1 MKRFLHLLTGICT
14 LALALQACT
23 KSPAENPGRTDD
35 PGNDEQNSKVT
46 LTLSTPR
53 TRTTLVSETYV
64 HWSEEDIVQINGTN
78 LPVIPDPNDPT
89 RATISNV
96 DTAEEYVALY
106 SPDNGGYIPEREVVE
121 AYFRPEVPHTPDS
134 FYTTGGN
141 PMVAYSTSTSLEFK
155 NIGGL
160 LRIGVTGDASIAS
173 VMLSGN
179 AGEPIAGHFEISKS
193 DLASGSLDF
202 APGEGSAQFVST
214 SVTMTCTE
222 NVRLDANSPTYF
234 YFALPAAEYTE
245 GFTVTLTD
253 SEGNTCLRQT
263 HNSVSI
269 ERATLKSMEPIAFEK
284 DKALTVTLGEIAANS
299 VTWNIEGN
307 PSTDLRTLLVT
318 KAMWDHFIAQEYYLD
333 NPQKL
338 TSEILAAY
346 SATIPTDDNGRYEE
360 TATQARAVN
369 SMQPVQEDND
379 YLVLAAYFSGTQ
391 SVGVIP
397 APVPVHTPAATGPA
411 PEVNVTVSSAG
422 STTIDVLTTTSNASG
437 ILTALFFKSDYDNV
451 FSREGIDEELI
462 AKYGNA
468 WTAEQVEQANN
479 GGYTLQYISLPPETE
494 FVMLISVSS
503 AAGKA
508 TLKKEIIATEPYVD
522 PSAEWIT
529 VSSEATFVCSFFFNQ
544 SIPSLSNVINITNLK
559 VEKLA
564 DRDLFRLT
572 DAFSVS
578 RIPELAASGIYSDL
592 SGSPYYFYMD
602 ATDPN
607 NVKVVNEVC
616 QLGIVHNEYGAMSV
630 GNDFNI
636 QGGEEYQHGTYNR
649 AEGTIRIGVLICYA
663 DSQQLFVTPFNS
675 TLYLNPETPGN
686 SVSTENFKK
695 DPVAI
700 PW

>member
-1 MKRFLHLLTGICT
+1 MDEVYTFYQE
-14 LALALQACT
+14 LQGQAF
-23 KSPAENPGRTDD
+23 
-35 PGNDEQNSKVT
+35 Q
-46 LTLSTPR
+46 
-53 TRTTLVSETYV
+53 TTLEDFWTAFQEWAKAPDDSVQQNLVIQKANLFVSRSNAVYTGLSDYQ
-64 HWSEEDIVQINGTN
+64 STINTQISDDIDRINELGNTIFKLN
-78 LPVIPDPNDPT
+78 LEIQK
-89 RATISNV
+89 
-96 DTAEEYVALY
+96 
-106 SPDNGGYIPEREVVE
+106 VE
-121 AYFRPEVPHTPDS
+121 
-134 FYTTGGN
+134 
-141 PMVAYSTSTSLEFK
+141 
-155 NIGGL
+155 
-160 LRIGVTGDASIAS
+160 
-173 VMLSGN
+173 SGN
-179 AGEPIAGHFEISKS
+179 VETAMTLRDERDNALDE
-193 DLASGSLDF
+193 LASYVDISYKENSDGIVKVSV
-202 APGEGSAQFVST
+202 EGVEFVDEARCYEMGKNRDEIT
-214 SVTMTCTE
+214 GFVTPYWTHLSDIE
-222 NVRLDANSPTYF
+222 N
-234 YFALPAAEYTE
+234 
-245 GFTVTLTD
+245 G
-253 SEGNTCLRQT
+253 
-263 HNSVSI
+263 
-269 ERATLKSMEPIAFEK
+269 
-284 DKALTVTLGEIAANS
+284 
-299 VTWNIEGN
+299 
-307 PSTDLRTLLVT
+307 
-318 KAMWDHFIAQEYYLD
+318 
-333 NPQKL
+333 
-338 TSEILAAY
+338 
-346 SATIPTDDNGRYEE
+346 
-360 TATQARAVN
+360 
-369 SMQPVQEDND
+369 
-379 YLVLAAYFSGTQ
+379 
-391 SVGVIP
+391 
-397 APVPVHTPAATGPA
+397 
-411 PEVNVTVSSAG
+411 
-422 STTIDVLTTTSNASG
+422 
-437 ILTALFFKSDYDNV
+437 DYDNV

-529 VSSEATFVCSFFFNQ
+529 VSSEATFVCGFFFNQ

>member
-379 YLVLAAYFSGTQ
+379 YLVLAA
-391 SVGVIP
+391 
-397 APVPVHTPAATGPA
+397 
-411 PEVNVTVSSAG
+411 
-422 STTIDVLTTTSNASG
+422 
-437 ILTALFFKSDYDNV
+437 
-451 FSREGIDEELI
+451 
-462 AKYGNA
+462 
-468 WTAEQVEQANN
+468 
-479 GGYTLQYISLPPETE
+479 
-494 FVMLISVSS
+494 
-503 AAGKA
+503 
-508 TLKKEIIATEPYVD
+508 
-522 PSAEWIT
+522 
-529 VSSEATFVCSFFFNQ
+529 
-544 SIPSLSNVINITNLK
+544 
-559 VEKLA
+559 
-564 DRDLFRLT
+564 
-572 DAFSVS
+572 
-578 RIPELAASGIYSDL
+578 
-592 SGSPYYFYMD
+592 
-602 ATDPN
+602 
-607 NVKVVNEVC
+607 
-616 QLGIVHNEYGAMSV
+616 
-630 GNDFNI
+630 
-636 QGGEEYQHGTYNR
+636 
-649 AEGTIRIGVLICYA
+649 
-663 DSQQLFVTPFNS
+663 
-675 TLYLNPETPGN
+675 
-686 SVSTENFKK
+686 
-695 DPVAI
+695 
-700 PW
+700 

>member
-46 LTLSTPR
+46 LTLS
-53 TRTTLVSETYV
+53 TLVSETYV

-245 GFTVTLTD
+245 GFIVTLTD

-269 ERATLKSMEPIAFEK
+269 ERATLRSKRTK
-284 DKALTVTLGEIAANS
+284 R
-299 VTWNIEGN
+299 
-307 PSTDLRTLLVT
+307 LR
-318 KAMWDHFIAQEYYLD
+318 
-333 NPQKL
+333 
-338 TSEILAAY
+338 
-346 SATIPTDDNGRYEE
+346 
-360 TATQARAVN
+360 
-369 SMQPVQEDND
+369 
-379 YLVLAAYFSGTQ
+379 
-391 SVGVIP
+391 
-397 APVPVHTPAATGPA
+397 
-411 PEVNVTVSSAG
+411 
-422 STTIDVLTTTSNASG
+422 
-437 ILTALFFKSDYDNV
+437 
-451 FSREGIDEELI
+451 
-462 AKYGNA
+462 
-468 WTAEQVEQANN
+468 
-479 GGYTLQYISLPPETE
+479 SL
-494 FVMLISVSS
+494 
-503 AAGKA
+503 
-508 TLKKEIIATEPYVD
+508 
-522 PSAEWIT
+522 
-529 VSSEATFVCSFFFNQ
+529 
-544 SIPSLSNVINITNLK
+544 
-559 VEKLA
+559 
-564 DRDLFRLT
+564 
-572 DAFSVS
+572 
-578 RIPELAASGIYSDL
+578 
-592 SGSPYYFYMD
+592 
-602 ATDPN
+602 
-607 NVKVVNEVC
+607 
-616 QLGIVHNEYGAMSV
+616 
-630 GNDFNI
+630 
-636 QGGEEYQHGTYNR
+636 
-649 AEGTIRIGVLICYA
+649 
-663 DSQQLFVTPFNS
+663 
-675 TLYLNPETPGN
+675 
-686 SVSTENFKK
+686 
-695 DPVAI
+695 
-700 PW
+700 

>member
-1 MKRFLHLLTGICT
+1 MPSTSCFREITATAHDAYETAHSVAT
-14 LALALQACT
+14 DALRY
-23 KSPAENPGRTDD
+23 K
-35 PGNDEQNSKVT
+35 
-46 LTLSTPR
+46 
-53 TRTTLVSETYV
+53 
-64 HWSEEDIVQINGTN
+64 
-78 LPVIPDPNDPT
+78 
-89 RATISNV
+89 
-96 DTAEEYVALY
+96 
-106 SPDNGGYIPEREVVE
+106 
-121 AYFRPEVPHTPDS
+121 
-134 FYTTGGN
+134 
-141 PMVAYSTSTSLEFK
+141 STSTSLEFK

-411 PEVNVTVSSAG
+411 PEVHVTVSSAG

-522 PSAEWIT
+522 L
-529 VSSEATFVCSFFFNQ
+529 VG
-544 SIPSLSNVINITNLK
+544 
-559 VEKLA
+559 VE
-564 DRDLFRLT
+564 
-572 DAFSVS
+572 
-578 RIPELAASGIYSDL
+578 P
-592 SGSPYYFYMD
+592 
-602 ATDPN
+602 
-607 NVKVVNEVC
+607 
-616 QLGIVHNEYGAMSV
+616 
-630 GNDFNI
+630 
-636 QGGEEYQHGTYNR
+636 GGEPVVLHGENVR
-649 AEGTIRIGVLICYA
+649 AEGSDVVEQLAEAAGPVEQRDREAQPAVAGHEALLDDALDEAHGDVAAGEQAHDVFALHVDLALEHGGHGRGAGGLDDLLAALHEQEHGLGDLKIADGDDVVGVFLDERDGDVARRLDGDAVGDGGDGVGLDVAVRMERLRDRVRALGLHADDLYAGVDLLDARGHTGKQSAAAGRHDDDVRRGQVAEDLEAECALTGNDLGVIVGVQERGVLLLA
-663 DSQQLFVTPFNS
+663 DLAGFGVGIANESQERMGLLIDEKYISEVQKIADRERAPH
-675 TLYLNPETPGN
+675 
-686 SVSTENFKK
+686 
-695 DPVAI
+695 
-700 PW
+700 

>member
-1 MKRFLHLLTGICT
+1 MKRFLHLLAGILT
-14 LALALQACT
+14 LSLTLQACT
-23 KSPAENPGRTDD
+23 KSPTETPEGPND
-35 PGNDEQNSKVT
+35 PGNDDHNEKVT

-53 TRTTLVSETYV
+53 TRTTLVDETYV
-64 HWSEEDIVQINGTN
+64 HWNEEDVVQINGAN
-78 LPVIPDPNDPT
+78 LNVTPDPDNPS
-89 RATISNV
+89 RATIPDV
-96 DTAEEYVALY
+96 DAAEEYVALY
-106 SPDNGGYIPEREVVE
+106 SPDGGGYIPEREAID
-121 AYFRPEVPHTPDS
+121 AYFRPEVLYTSNS
-134 FYTTGGN
+134 FDIAGGN

-160 LRIGVTGDASIAS
+160 LRIGATGDVSIAS
-173 VMLSGN
+173 VRLSGN
-179 AGEPIAGHFEISKS
+179 AGEPIAGHFEIAKS

-202 APGEGSAQFVST
+202 VPSEAFTQFAST

-222 NVRLDANSPTYF
+222 HIPLDATDPTYF
-234 YFALPAAEYTE
+234 YFALPVAEYAE

-253 SEGNTCLRQT
+253 SEGNTCIRQT
-263 HNSVSI
+263 HNPVSI
-269 ERATLKSMEPIAFEK
+269 ERSVLKQMEPIAFEK
-284 DKALTVTLGEIAANS
+284 DKTITVTLGEVEATS
-299 VTWNIEGN
+299 VAWSIDGN
-307 PSTDLRTLLVT
+307 PSTDLRTILVT
-318 KAMWDHFIAQEYYLD
+318 KAMWDHYIDQEHYLD
-333 NPQKL
+333 NPQQL
-338 TSEILAAY
+338 TADILAAY
-346 SATIPTDDNGRYEE
+346 SSTISTDTEGHYEE
-360 TATQARAVN
+360 TATEAMAIN
-369 SMQPVQEDND
+369 STQPVQEETD
-379 YLVLAAYFSGTQ
+379 YLILAAYFSGSQ

-397 APVPVHTPAATGPA
+397 DPVPARTPAATGPA

-503 AAGKA
+503 ATGKA

-522 PSAEWIT
+522 PSAQWIT
-529 VSSEATFVCSFFFNQ
+529 VSTEATFACGFFYAQ
-544 SIPSLSNVINITNLK
+544 SISSLSNVISITNLR

-572 DAFSVS
+572 NAFSVS
-578 RIPELAASGIYSDL
+578 RIPELASSGIYSDL
-592 SGSPYYFYMD
+592 SGGPWHLYMD

-607 NVKVVNEVC
+607 DVKVVNAMC
-616 QLGIVHNEYGAMSV
+616 QLGIAHNEYGAMSV

-636 QGGEEYQHGTYNR
+636 QGGEEYQHGTYNKE
-649 AEGTIRIGVLICYA
+649 EGTIRIGVLISYA
-663 DSQQLFVTPFNS
+663 GSQQLFVTPFNS
-675 TLYLNPETPGN
+675 ILYLNPEVPGN

>member
-1 MKRFLHLLTGICT
+1 MHPRPGSSGLYQVSGRKPGKNGRSRKR
-14 LALALQACT
+14 
-23 KSPAENPGRTDD
+23 RT
-35 PGNDEQNSKVT
+35 NSKVT

-179 AGEPIAGHFEISKS
+179 AGEPIARHFEISKS

-299 VTWNIEGN
+299 VTWNIEVIPRPTCGPCSSPKRCGIISSHRN
-307 PSTDLRTLLVT
+307 ITSTIRKNSRPKSSRPIPPPFRPTTTAVT
-318 KAMWDHFIAQEYYLD
+318 KRLQPRQE
-333 NPQKL
+333 P
-338 TSEILAAY
+338 
-346 SATIPTDDNGRYEE
+346 
-360 TATQARAVN
+360 
-369 SMQPVQEDND
+369 
-379 YLVLAAYFSGTQ
+379 
-391 SVGVIP
+391 
-397 APVPVHTPAATGPA
+397 
-411 PEVNVTVSSAG
+411 
-422 STTIDVLTTTSNASG
+422 
-437 ILTALFFKSDYDNV
+437 
-451 FSREGIDEELI
+451 
-462 AKYGNA
+462 
-468 WTAEQVEQANN
+468 
-479 GGYTLQYISLPPETE
+479 
-494 FVMLISVSS
+494 
-503 AAGKA
+503 
-508 TLKKEIIATEPYVD
+508 
-522 PSAEWIT
+522 
-529 VSSEATFVCSFFFNQ
+529 
-544 SIPSLSNVINITNLK
+544 
-559 VEKLA
+559 
-564 DRDLFRLT
+564 
-572 DAFSVS
+572 
-578 RIPELAASGIYSDL
+578 
-592 SGSPYYFYMD
+592 
-602 ATDPN
+602 
-607 NVKVVNEVC
+607 
-616 QLGIVHNEYGAMSV
+616 
-630 GNDFNI
+630 
-636 QGGEEYQHGTYNR
+636 
-649 AEGTIRIGVLICYA
+649 
-663 DSQQLFVTPFNS
+663 
-675 TLYLNPETPGN
+675 
-686 SVSTENFKK
+686 
-695 DPVAI
+695 
-700 PW
+700 

>member
-360 TATQARAVN
+360 TATQARAVRQC
-369 SMQPVQEDND
+369 MDGRAGRAGQQRRI
-379 YLVLAAYFSGTQ
+379 Y
-391 SVGVIP
+391 
-397 APVPVHTPAATGPA
+397 TPIHFA
-411 PEVNVTVSSAG
+411 SAG
-422 STTIDVLTTTSNASG
+422 NG
-437 ILTALFFKSDYDNV
+437 IRYANFGLQR
-451 FSREGIDEELI
+451 SRQSYAQERNNCDRTVRRSFCRMDHRFLRSHVRLRLLLQP
-462 AKYGNA
+462 KHPLL
-468 WTAEQVEQANN
+468 VERD
-479 GGYTLQYISLPPETE
+479 QYY
-494 FVMLISVSS
+494 
-503 AAGKA
+503 
-508 TLKKEIIATEPYVD
+508 EP
-522 PSAEWIT
+522 
-529 VSSEATFVCSFFFNQ
+529 
-544 SIPSLSNVINITNLK
+544 
-559 VEKLA
+559 
-564 DRDLFRLT
+564 
-572 DAFSVS
+572 
-578 RIPELAASGIYSDL
+578 
-592 SGSPYYFYMD
+592 
-602 ATDPN
+602 
-607 NVKVVNEVC
+607 
-616 QLGIVHNEYGAMSV
+616 
-630 GNDFNI
+630 
-636 QGGEEYQHGTYNR
+636 
-649 AEGTIRIGVLICYA
+649 
-663 DSQQLFVTPFNS
+663 
-675 TLYLNPETPGN
+675 
-686 SVSTENFKK
+686 
-695 DPVAI
+695 
-700 PW
+700 

>member
-179 AGEPIAGHFEISKS
+179 AGEPIARHFEISKS

-234 YFALPAAEYTE
+234 YFALPAARYTE

-333 NPQKL
+333 NPQNSRPK
-338 TSEILAAY
+338 S
-346 SATIPTDDNGRYEE
+346 SRPIPPPFR
-360 TATQARAVN
+360 
-369 SMQPVQEDND
+369 P
-379 YLVLAAYFSGTQ
+379 
-391 SVGVIP
+391 
-397 APVPVHTPAATGPA
+397 
-411 PEVNVTVSSAG
+411 
-422 STTIDVLTTTSNASG
+422 TTTAV
-437 ILTALFFKSDYDNV
+437 TK
-451 FSREGIDEELI
+451 R
-462 AKYGNA
+462 
-468 WTAEQVEQANN
+468 
-479 GGYTLQYISLPPETE
+479 LQPRQ
-494 FVMLISVSS
+494 
-503 AAGKA
+503 
-508 TLKKEIIATEPYVD
+508 EP
-522 PSAEWIT
+522 
-529 VSSEATFVCSFFFNQ
+529 
-544 SIPSLSNVINITNLK
+544 
-559 VEKLA
+559 
-564 DRDLFRLT
+564 
-572 DAFSVS
+572 
-578 RIPELAASGIYSDL
+578 
-592 SGSPYYFYMD
+592 
-602 ATDPN
+602 
-607 NVKVVNEVC
+607 
-616 QLGIVHNEYGAMSV
+616 
-630 GNDFNI
+630 
-636 QGGEEYQHGTYNR
+636 
-649 AEGTIRIGVLICYA
+649 
-663 DSQQLFVTPFNS
+663 
-675 TLYLNPETPGN
+675 
-686 SVSTENFKK
+686 
-695 DPVAI
+695 
-700 PW
+700 